1 MGGRAV
7 VAVVTPGGFL
17 GVAHDLRSEPW
28 NLGNALLYEAV
39 EREGDLASLAAD
51 LVFLAPGGWR
61 SFPEKQQRDP
71 DEHLDEPM
79 LYGADELRSQAWL
92 GWMYVLDVAAR
103 RLTVY
108 AGNPH
113 MRTDT
118 RLPPLARVQFDAE
131 GVARPPVFAQP
142 PPPWPGIPVLDGWSQ
157 DDADLRRVRDR
168 LDRALTGPDG
178 GAAFRATLSGLLREV
193 IAGAEWRSPAPLESA
208 QEKRLRE
215 RIDHHRADPRRP
227 SVTDT
232 DPLCVP
238 FNWDNEDGYW
248 EVDVDGVPVRYPPG
262 ALRSPDGALRLYRLD
277 GQTAVIR
284 DLEAQLR
291 ERASD
296 HDEGA
301 TRLERLGRSM
311 RFWENHDH
319 RSAAAIDALVDSLN
333 LAFGSTEG
341 LAWWLLDW
349 LRLGVIP
356 IPEDRAGPSF
366 PYRYSATTDAPPE

>member
-39 EREGDLASLAAD
+39 EREGDLASLAVD
-51 LVFLAPGGWR
+51 LVYAAPGGWR
-61 SFPEKQQRDP
+61 SFPEGQRRDP
-71 DEHLDEPM
+71 DEHLEEPM
-79 LYGADELRSQAWL
+79 LYGAEELRSQAWL

-103 RLTVY
+103 RITLY
-108 AGNPH
+108 AGNPYL
-113 MRTDT
+113 RSDT
-118 RLPPLARVQFDAE
+118 RLPPLARVNLDAA
-131 GVARPPVFAQP
+131 GVGRPPVFAQP
-142 PPPWPGIPVLDGWSQ
+142 PPPWPGIPVLDDWAQ

-178 GAAFRATLSGLLREV
+178 GAAFRTTLASLLREV
-193 IAGAEWRSPAPLESA
+193 IDHADWQRPAPLESA

-227 SVTDT
+227 SVTET

-238 FNWDNEDGYW
+238 FNWDNDDGYW
-248 EVDVDGVPVRYPPG
+248 EVDVAGVPVRYPPG
-262 ALRSPDGALRLYRLD
+262 GLRSPTDALRLYRLD
-277 GQTAVIR
+277 GQTTVIR
-284 DLEAQLR
+284 DLESRLR
-291 ERASD
+291 AIATDR
-296 HDEGA
+296 DEGA
-301 TRLERLGRSM
+301 SRLERLGRSM
-311 RFWENHDH
+311 RFWENRDH
-319 RSAAAIDALVDSLN
+319 RSSATIDALVDSLN
-333 LAFGSTEG
+333 LALGSTEG

-366 PYRYSATTDAPPE
+366 PYRYMPAVDNPPE